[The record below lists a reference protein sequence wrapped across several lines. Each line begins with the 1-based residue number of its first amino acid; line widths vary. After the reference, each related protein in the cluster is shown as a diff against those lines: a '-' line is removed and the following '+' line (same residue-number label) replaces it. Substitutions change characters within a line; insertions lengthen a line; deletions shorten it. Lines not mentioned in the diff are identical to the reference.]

1 VGRGLSHQGGQHGG
15 GPPPPLRQPAP
26 FAPFAGMIGLACV
39 LFLDLAAILVLPWW
53 AVTLLVLAWIP
64 LLVVA
69 CRWWTP
75 YPSRVPWVAVAGALL
90 WVAVAIGGNVVF

>member
-1 VGRGLSHQGGQHGG
+1 VGRGLSQHGG
-15 GPPPPLRQPAP
+15 PSPVRQPAP

-39 LFLDLAAILVLPWW
+39 LFLDVAAVLVLPWW
-53 AVTLLVLAWIP
+53 AVVLLVLVWVP

-75 YPSRVPWVAVAGALL
+75 HPGRVPWVAVFGALL
-90 WVAVAIGGNVVF
+90 WVAVAIGGNALL